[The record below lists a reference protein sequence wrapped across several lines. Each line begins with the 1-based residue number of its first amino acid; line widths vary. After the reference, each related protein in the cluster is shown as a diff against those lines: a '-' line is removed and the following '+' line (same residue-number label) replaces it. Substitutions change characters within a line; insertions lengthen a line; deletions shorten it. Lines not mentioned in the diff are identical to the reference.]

1 MDIQNLVIARDGKA
15 EVVDHTHL
23 LEWTLIALADG
34 PDVDFT
40 QYATTVDLVTEQGLA
55 RLHLELAAGSG
66 EEPSTLTAYSAETD
80 ETLEEWEV

>member
-1 MDIQNLVIARDGKA
+1 MNVENLVIVRDGKV

-40 QYATTVDLVTEQGLA
+40 QYAATVDLVTEQGLA
-55 RLHLELAAGSG
+55 RLHLELGVASG
-66 EEPSTLTAYSAETD
+66 EEPSTLTAYSAATD
-80 ETLEEWEV
+80 ETLAEWEV